1 LKEETSGM
9 TDSTTQPHSTLTHT
23 TDRYPSRLA
32 PEPHVTNRQDPVVY
46 GKADTGPLEASR
58 LRFFEDNGYLSMDMV
73 FSEAELAT
81 CFAELQRLRNDEQ
94 AKSAPEAVIEP
105 DSRELRSIF
114 AVHRSSE
121 ILRQLCSHPRLV
133 AMARQLLGGEVYI
146 HQSRINYK
154 NGFRGKEFFWHSDFE
169 TWHVEDGLPSMRTV
183 SCSISLTPNTEYN
196 GPLMLMPGSHH
207 RFVSCVGATPEDHYK
222 ASLKRQEVGV
232 PDDASL
238 TQLVHECGIASP
250 KGQAGSVTFFDCNTM
265 HGSNSNITPM
275 PRSNVF
281 VVYNSVDNTPVA
293 PFCGLTPRP
302 NFIAEREDFA
312 PLSLPGE
319 A

>member
-1 LKEETSGM
+1 M
-9 TDSTTQPHSTLTHT
+9 TDFTLQPRTTTSRT
-23 TDRYPSRLA
+23 TDRYPSRVA
-32 PEPHVTNRQDPVVY
+32 AEPRISNRLDPVVH
-46 GKADTGPLEASR
+46 GSARSGPLSASQ
-58 LRFFEDNGYLSMDMV
+58 LGFFEDNGYLSMDAV
-73 FSEAELAT
+73 FSPDELASCQAEL
-81 CFAELQRLRNDEQ
+81 LRLRADER

-105 DSRELRSIF
+105 ESRELRSIF
-114 AVHRSSE
+114 QVHRSSE
-121 ILRQLCSHPRLV
+121 VLRRLCGHPRLV
-133 AMARQLLGGEVYI
+133 AMARQLLGSEVYL

-169 TWHVEDGLPSMRTV
+169 TWHVEDGVPAMRMV
-183 SCSISLTPNTEYN
+183 SCSISLTANTEHN

-207 RFVSCVGATPEDHYK
+207 RFVSCVGATPQNHYK

-238 TQLVHECGIASP
+238 TQLAQEFGITSP
-250 KGQAGSVTFFDCNTM
+250 KGLAGSVTFFECNLM

-281 VVYNSVDNTPVA
+281 VVYNSVENTPVA
-293 PFCGLTPRP
+293 PFCGLAPRP
-302 NFIAEREDFA
+302 NFIAEREDFR
-312 PLSLPGE
+312 PLALPGQ

>member
-1 LKEETSGM
+1 MSDTSIQ
-9 TDSTTQPHSTLTHT
+9 SYVAPTTQA
-23 TDRYPSRLA
+23 DRYPSRVA
-32 PEPHVTNRQDPVVY
+32 PEPRVSHRLDPVVY
-46 GKADTGPLEASR
+46 GQDDGGPLTISQ
-58 LRFFEDNGYLSMDMV
+58 LRFFEDNGYISTDQLL
-73 FSEAELAT
+73 SEAELGSY
-81 CFAELQRLRNDEQ
+81 CAELQRLRADEQ
-94 AKSAPEAVIEP
+94 LKDSDEAVIEP
-105 DSRELRSIF
+105 ESRELRSIF

-121 ILRQLCSHPRLV
+121 VLRHLCHHPRLV
-133 AMARQLLGGEVYI
+133 AMARQLLGSAVYI

-169 TWHVEDGLPSMRTV
+169 TWHVEDGLPAMRTV
-183 SCSISLTPNTEYN
+183 SCSISLTPNTEHI

-207 RFVSCVGATPEDHYK
+207 SFVACVGETPDNHYK

-238 TQLVHECGIASP
+238 TQLAHEFGITSP
-250 KGQAGSVTFFDCNTM
+250 KGVAGSVTFFDCNTM

-281 VVYNSVDNTPVA
+281 VVYNSVDNTPSA

-302 NFIAEREDFA
+302 NFIAEREDFT
-312 PLSLPGE
+312 PLALPGRT
-319 A
+319 